1 MLQTLQANATTIT
14 QAVVLVLGLLA
25 GQLWPREARSSFLT
39 KESWVNLLNGLVLF
53 PLRLLIGL
61 TGINALDVGL
71 LDLTGLPAAAQW
83 LIAFLALDFVRYWVH
98 YADHRVPWLWTFHR
112 VHHSAEALDATTGFR
127 MHVVDFLQLTAIP
140 IVLFGVLFRIS
151 HGWILPTAL
160 MVGIVADAAEHANV
174 RFTLDSP
181 IRRAWF
187 AVFNNPLFHSWHHTR
202 DGAICDGNYANALP
216 IWDRLFGTDVT
227 RPVPPELYGLEDKQA
242 IAQDIIGLQLLRHRK
257 R

>member
-112 VHHSAEALDATTGFR
+112 VHHSAEALEIGRA
-127 MHVVDFLQLTAIP
+127 HV
-140 IVLFGVLFRIS
+140 
-151 HGWILPTAL
+151 
-160 MVGIVADAAEHANV
+160 
-174 RFTLDSP
+174 
-181 IRRAWF
+181 
-187 AVFNNPLFHSWHHTR
+187 
-202 DGAICDGNYANALP
+202 
-216 IWDRLFGTDVT
+216 
-227 RPVPPELYGLEDKQA
+227 
-242 IAQDIIGLQLLRHRK
+242 
-257 R
+257 